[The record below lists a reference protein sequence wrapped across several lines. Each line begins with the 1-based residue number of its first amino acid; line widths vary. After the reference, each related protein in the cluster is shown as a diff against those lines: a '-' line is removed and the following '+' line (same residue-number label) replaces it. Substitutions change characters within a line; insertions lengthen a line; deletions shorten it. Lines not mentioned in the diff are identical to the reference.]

1 MTQNV
6 ETKSVFMPFFFKNN
20 NGFFFF
26 EENAH
31 SDWEFGN
38 TELQTIKMLTFNFS
52 KNYKN
57 VFKVHGNILS

>member
-6 ETKSVFMPFFFKNN
+6 ETKSVFMPFFLRITMV
-20 NGFFFF
+20 FFFF